1 MTKRYVVTDEDT
13 IDPDSLDLDLG
24 PIYDDTVVL
33 PVSGYGGLLTP
44 YLNGLGES
52 VTWKSRSSVDE
63 YNQPI
68 YVDST
73 IAVIWF
79 DDQKYIRNSQGED
92 LMQLAYIQTKAAIE
106 EGDQITRGGLT
117 WPIIGVQ
124 KTPTFAGEQFR
135 IGNLGSRM
143 I

>member
-1 MTKRYVVTDEDT
+1 M
-13 IDPDSLDLDLG
+13 SLLDA
-24 PIYDDTVVL
+24 YA
-33 PVSGYGGLLTP
+33 GLM
-44 YLNGLGES
+44 ES
-52 VTWKSRSSVDE
+52 VTWRSRGEVDP
-63 YNQPI
+63 YNQPTFT
-68 YVDST
+68 DTT
-73 IAVIWF
+73 ISVIWF

-117 WPIIGVQ
+117 WPIIGIQ

-143 I
+143 L